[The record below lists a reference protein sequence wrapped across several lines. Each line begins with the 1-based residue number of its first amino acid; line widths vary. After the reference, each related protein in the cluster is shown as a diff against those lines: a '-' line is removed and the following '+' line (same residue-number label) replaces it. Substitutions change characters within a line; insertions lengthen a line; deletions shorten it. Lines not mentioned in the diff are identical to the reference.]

1 MKSLF
6 IALADVMAVT
16 VIFAGS
22 IYCSGWHVHRCPEL
36 SFLFLYWLAVAVVV
50 VGLHASWRGI
60 YHEP

>member
-22 IYCSGWHVHRCPEL
+22 I
-36 SFLFLYWLAVAVVV
+36 
-50 VGLHASWRGI
+50 WRGI